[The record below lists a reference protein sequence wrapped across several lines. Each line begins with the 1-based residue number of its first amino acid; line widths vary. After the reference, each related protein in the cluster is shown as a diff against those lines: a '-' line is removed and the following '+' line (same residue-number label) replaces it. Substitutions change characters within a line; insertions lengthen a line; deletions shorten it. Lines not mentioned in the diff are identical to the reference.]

1 MSIAAHSCLGNWAV
15 RPLWTTPFYGTE
27 ERQLGSDV
35 DAVPRLVCVKAWH
48 PFGGTVWGGLG
59 GSLVGGCCDVRD
71 KHVALEARKGVR
83 VPRV

>member
-59 GSLVGGCCDVRD
+59 GAALASMGVGFEVSKAHDIPG
-71 KHVALEARKGVR
+71 
-83 VPRV
+83 